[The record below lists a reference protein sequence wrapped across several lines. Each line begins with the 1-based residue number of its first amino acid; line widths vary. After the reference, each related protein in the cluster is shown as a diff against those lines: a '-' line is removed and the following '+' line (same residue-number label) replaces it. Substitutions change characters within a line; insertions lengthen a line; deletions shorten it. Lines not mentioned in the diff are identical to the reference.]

1 MLVPIANDPRDYA
14 WGSAT
19 LLAELEGR
27 EPSGR
32 PEAEVWFGDHPG
44 SPARVADGRSLD
56 AWLAEEGRSVGAP
69 ERLPYLLKLLAAASA
84 LSIQAHPTTAQAQE
98 GFAREDEAG
107 IPVDAAHRT
116 YRDLNHKPELI
127 VAVSDEFVAMAG
139 LRDVAATRRLLAEL
153 GDPAAALQ
161 AALAASDPA
170 AGLREALTWVLSGAT
185 RDDLDG
191 LLAAVKTAR
200 SAEFA
205 DELDNA
211 RRLIDEHP
219 GDAGVVVA
227 LLMNLVTLRRGEGL
241 FVDAGVLHAYVR
253 GLGVEIMA
261 ASDNVLRGGLTPK
274 HIDVDELLS
283 IVDTTPGPADVV
295 RARPEGEGVARYDVP
310 VSDFALRTAEV
321 RGSAVAVPLSG
332 IALVV
337 ATEGEVTVAGG
348 GGDAVPLRPGR
359 AVLVAPDESAITV
372 HGTGRVFLA
381 EPGR

>member
-14 WGSAT
+14 WGSTT

-44 SPARVADGRSLD
+44 SPARVVGGRSLD
-56 AWLAEEGRSVGAP
+56 EWLAEEGRAAGAP
-69 ERLPYLLKLLAAASA
+69 ARLPYLLKLLAAASA
-84 LSIQAHPTTAQAQE
+84 LSIQAHPTIAQAQE

-139 LRDVAATRRLLAEL
+139 LRDVAATRRLLTAL
-153 GDPAAALQ
+153 GDAAVPLQ
-161 AALAASDPA
+161 AALAASDPSE
-170 AGLREALTWVLSGAT
+170 GLREALTWALSGAT
-185 RDDLDG
+185 SDDLDA
-191 LLAAVKTAR
+191 LLGAVKEAH
-200 SAEFA
+200 SEEFA
-205 DELDNA
+205 AELDNA
-211 RRLIDEHP
+211 RQLIADHP
-219 GDAGVVVA
+219 GDPGIVVA

-283 IVDTTPGPADVV
+283 IVDTAPGPARVV
-295 RARPEGEGVARYDVP
+295 RPRPDGEGIGRYDVP
-310 VSDFALRTAEV
+310 VADFALSTAEV
-321 RGSAVAVPLSG
+321 RGNAVEVPVSG
-332 IALVV
+332 TALVV
-337 ATEGEVTVAGG
+337 ATEGDVTVAGG
-348 GGDAVPLRPGR
+348 SGDAVPLRPGR
-359 AVLVAPDESAITV
+359 ALLVAPDERAV
-372 HGTGRVFLA
+372 VLHGTGRVFLA

>member
-14 WGSAT
+14 WGSTT

-44 SPARVADGRSLD
+44 SPARVVGGRSLD
-56 AWLAEEGRSVGAP
+56 EWLAEEGRAAGAP
-69 ERLPYLLKLLAAASA
+69 ARLPYLLKLLAAASA
-84 LSIQAHPTTAQAQE
+84 LSIQAHPTIAQAQE

-139 LRDVAATRRLLAEL
+139 LRDVAATRRLLMAL
-153 GDPAAALQ
+153 GDAAAPLE
-161 AALAASDPA
+161 AALAAADPST
-170 AGLREALTWVLSGAT
+170 GLRAALTWALSGAT
-185 RDDLDG
+185 SDDLDA
-191 LLAAVKTAR
+191 LLGAVQAAR
-200 SAEFA
+200 SEEFA
-205 DELDNA
+205 AELDNA
-211 RRLIDEHP
+211 RQLIADHP
-219 GDAGVVVA
+219 GDPGIVVA

-283 IVDTTPGPADVV
+283 IVDTAPGPARVV
-295 RARPEGEGVARYDVP
+295 RPRPDGEGIGRYDVP
-310 VSDFALRTAEV
+310 VADFALTTAEV
-321 RGSAVAVPLSG
+321 RGNAVEVPLSG
-332 IALVV
+332 TALVV
-337 ATEGEVTVAGG
+337 ATEGDVTVAGG
-348 GGDAVPLRPGR
+348 SGDAVPLRPGH
-359 AVLVAPDESAITV
+359 AVLVAPDERAV
-372 HGTGRVFLA
+372 VLHGTGRVFLA

>member
-14 WGSAT
+14 WGSTT
-19 LLAELEGR
+19 LLADLEGR

-44 SPARVADGRSLD
+44 SPARVADGRTLD
-56 AWLAEEGRSVGAP
+56 AWLAAEGRAAGAP

-84 LSIQAHPTTAQAQE
+84 LSIQAHPTVAQAQE
-98 GFAREDEAG
+98 GFAREDAAG
-107 IPVDAAHRT
+107 VPVDAAHRT

-127 VAVSDEFVAMAG
+127 VAVSDEFVALAG
-139 LRDVAATRRLLAEL
+139 LRDVGDTRRLLAVL
-153 GDPAAALQ
+153 GDAAAPLS
-161 AALAASDPA
+161 AALAASDPETA
-170 AGLREALTWVLSGAT
+170 LRRALVWALSGAT
-185 RDDLDG
+185 PDDL
-191 LLAAVKTAR
+191 LAFLAAVHSAR
-200 SAEFA
+200 SDEFA
-205 DELDNA
+205 AELDNA
-211 RRLIDEHP
+211 HRLIAEHP
-219 GDAGVVVA
+219 GDPGVVVA

-283 IVDTTPGPADVV
+283 IVDTTPGPARVV
-295 RARPEGEGVARYDVP
+295 RPRPDGEGIGRYDVP
-310 VSDFALRTAEV
+310 VADFALTTVEV
-321 RGSAVAVPLSG
+321 RGSAVEVPLSG
-332 IALVV
+332 TALVV
-337 ATEGEVTVAGG
+337 ATEGDVTVAGG

-359 AVLVAPDESAITV
+359 AVLVAPDESAV
-372 HGTGRVFLA
+372 VLHGTGRVYLA